1 MLIYSYNSIRGL
13 IVEIKTNIKIDI
25 QKLIYLI
32 YLNWILIFVS
42 FHSKTIYTTNYL

>member
-13 IVEIKTNIKIDI
+13 IVEIKTNMKIDI
-25 QKLIYLI
+25 QKLI

-42 FHSKTIYTTNYL
+42 FYSKTIYTTNYL